1 MIVEKILMGLLKLLA
16 GFIMW
21 FAVIPLVG
29 MAVLLLVPS
38 LGWSYKWLDSW
49 GKGLLGEYWEKSWL

>member
-1 MIVEKILMGLLKLLA
+1 MVGKILMGLLEILASLAMWLIVVPLA
-16 GFIMW
+16 GI
-21 FAVIPLVG
+21 AT
-29 MAVLLLVPS
+29 LLIVPS